1 MNKLKQFGKTSFI
14 YLLGTV
20 FSKAA
25 MFLLL
30 PIYTQYLTPST
41 YGLYDL
47 SITYNT
53 LVFSILYLDIFGV
66 IMRFMF
72 DFEEKEKEKP
82 IINGFIIFIASTILY
97 TLVIFILSM
106 FKIEGFNNP
115 VYLFLVGV
123 STNLQQTVGFIARAF
138 HKNKIFVVGGMIGTI
153 ITFCAT
159 FLFLVV
165 LNKSYEYIY
174 ISTILGM
181 LISSIYIWNKMKL
194 FSKIKIAN
202 VDFSL
207 LKEMQKYALPLSVNS
222 AAIWF
227 LTGFNRF
234 IISNQLSLS
243 SNGFY
248 AVATKFSGIVNLVTT
263 GFQMAFQE
271 LVFEDSHQDR
281 KTLGI
286 FYTRSFNTYIS
297 FLISGIS
304 LVLPFLNL
312 GFPLIVDTTF
322 SNVKVLIPLA
332 LLSAVFSSLSSFLA
346 SMLSALKKTNYI
358 FTTTVQAAIVNVVV
372 VVILINY
379 LGVQAANIS
388 LVLGFGVIVFARLK
402 LVNKFVQVKLNYK
415 NLFANLLVFLVASLV
430 FINYGALANV
440 INVGVIFLLAVIFNK
455 KLLLLFYKK
464 IKE

>member
-1 MNKLKQFGKTSFI
+1 MNKLKKFGKTSFI

-47 SITYNT
+47 SITYNK

-115 VYLFLVGV
+115 VYLILVGV

-181 LISSIYIWNKMKL
+181 LISSIYIWNKMTL
-194 FSKIKIAN
+194 FSKIKVTN
-202 VDFSL
+202 VDFNL

-304 LVLPFLNL
+304 LALPFLNM
-312 GFPLIVDTTF
+312 GFPLVVDTAF
-322 SNVKVLIPLA
+322 SNAKVLIPLA

-372 VVILINY
+372 VVILINF

-402 LVNKFVQVKLNYK
+402 LVNKFVQVKINYK

-430 FINYGALANV
+430 FIKYGVLANA
-440 INVGVIFLLAVIFNK
+440 INVGVILLLAVIFNK

>member
-1 MNKLKQFGKTSFI
+1 MNKLKKFGKTSFI

-115 VYLFLVGV
+115 VYLILVGV

-165 LNKSYEYIY
+165 LNKGYEYIY

-322 SNVKVLIPLA
+322 SNAKVLIPLA

-430 FINYGALANV
+430 FIKYGVLANV
-440 INVGVIFLLAVIFNK
+440 INIGVILLLAVIFNK

>member
-1 MNKLKQFGKTSFI
+1 MNKLKKFGKTSFI

-20 FSKAA
+20 FSKAV

-30 PIYTQYLTPST
+30 PIYTRYLTPST

-66 IMRFMF
+66 IMRFMY
-72 DFEEKEKEKP
+72 DFEGEEREKP
-82 IINGFIIFIASTILY
+82 IINGFIIFTASTILY
-97 TLVIFILSM
+97 AVIILTLNLFQV
-106 FKIEGFNNP
+106 EGFNNP
-115 VYLFLVGV
+115 IYLILVGI

-138 HKNKIFVVGGMIGTI
+138 HKNKIFVVGGMVGTI

-159 FLFLVV
+159 FLFLVI
-165 LNKSYEYIY
+165 LNKNYEYIY
-174 ISTILGM
+174 ISTTIGM
-181 LISSIYIWNKMKL
+181 LVSSIYIWNKTNLFNKL
-194 FSKIKIAN
+194 KLTNI
-202 VDFSL
+202 DFSL

-222 AAIWF
+222 AAVWF

-243 SNGFY
+243 ANGFY
-248 AVATKFSGIVNLVTT
+248 AVATKFSGVVNLVTT

-271 LVFEDSHQDR
+271 IVFEDSHQDR
-281 KTLGI
+281 KSLGV
-286 FYTRSFNTYIS
+286 FYTRSLNTYIS
-297 FLISGIS
+297 FLICGIS
-304 LVLPFLNL
+304 LALPFLNIV
-312 GFPLIVDTTF
+312 FPFIIDPNF
-322 SNVKVLIPLA
+322 SNAKVLIPLA
-332 LLSAVFSSLSSFLA
+332 LLSAVFASLSSFLA

-372 VVILINY
+372 VVIFINY

-402 LVNKFVQVKLNYK
+402 LVNKFVNVRLDYK
-415 NLFANLLVFLVASLV
+415 NLFINLLIFLISSFV
-430 FINYGALANV
+430 FIEFGIWANV
-440 INVGVIFLLAVIFNK
+440 VNIIVIIFLATIFNK
-455 KLLLLFYKK
+455 KLLLMFYEK

>member
-82 IINGFIIFIASTILY
+82 IVNGFIIFIASTILY
-97 TLVIFILSM
+97 TLAIFILSM

-115 VYLFLVGV
+115 VYLILVGV

-181 LISSIYIWNKMKL
+181 LISSIYIWNKMTL
-194 FSKIKIAN
+194 FSKIKVTN
-202 VDFSL
+202 VDFNL

-304 LVLPFLNL
+304 LVLPFLNM
-312 GFPLIVDTTF
+312 GFPLIVDPAF
-322 SNVKVLIPLA
+322 SNAKVLIPLA

-358 FTTTVQAAIVNVVV
+358 FTTTIQAAVVNVVV
-372 VVILINY
+372 VVILINF

-402 LVNKFVQVKLNYK
+402 LVNKFVQVKINYK

-430 FINYGALANV
+430 FIKYGVLANA
-440 INVGVIFLLAVIFNK
+440 INFGVILLLAVIFNK